1 MEWRVRPWRAA
12 IYDRGN
18 AAVLAVAKGSLILM
32 AGESYSEGR
41 AGKLGEPVPP
51 GRPGREDHHGPD
63 DPWSEDVLE
72 PALTAQRGNGPPPG
86 EPEDPGSPA
95 PDDALAEAEAELAP
109 GAPGGPGGPGGSA
122 IGAPQAEQETP
133 SRHEGDQE
141 LLRALRASGFEG
153 IVWEYFANEL
163 AAYAIPVLMSWT
175 RTGKIVKLCAARGM
189 GIAPPR
195 KWSYQDRSDVAYET
209 IARAIKKFRG
219 TLREEKWVPGR
230 GASIKTYFM
239 GAVIKEFPNSYHLW
253 RNACV
258 RPQDRPGPQALED
271 MPAVAAIQPP
281 RVRGDPAELVTDAV
295 FVGELLAA
303 MPPELRKAGLMLREG
318 SSVAEAATAIGK
330 TPGALRQQLLRFGG
344 KYRKEGV

>member
-1 MEWRVRPWRAA
+1 LEWRVRPWRAA

-32 AGESYSEGR
+32 AGESYSERR
-41 AGKLGEPVPP
+41 AGKPGEPVPP

-63 DPWSEDVLE
+63 DPWSGDVLE
-72 PALTAQRGNGPPPG
+72 PALTAQRGNGPPPR
-86 EPEDPGSPA
+86 EREDPASPA

-109 GAPGGPGGPGGSA
+109 RGPGGSA
-122 IGAPQAEQETP
+122 IGTPQAEQETP
-133 SRHEGDQE
+133 SRHQGDQE
-141 LLRALRASGFEG
+141 LLRALRAAGFEG

-175 RTGKIVKLCAARGM
+175 RTGKIVKLCAAWGM
-189 GIAPPR
+189 RIAPPR
-195 KWSYQDRSDVAYET
+195 NWSHQDRSDVAYEAT
-209 IARAIKKFRG
+209 ARAIKKFRG
-219 TLREEKWVPGR
+219 TLRQEKWDPGR

-239 GAVIKEFPNSYHLW
+239 GAVIKEFPNSYHRW

-271 MPAVAAIQPP
+271 TPAVAAIQPP
-281 RVRGDPAELVTDAV
+281 RVRGDPAELATDTV

-303 MPPELRKAGLMLREG
+303 MPPELRAASLMLHGG
-318 SSVAEAATAIGK
+318 SSVAEAAAAIDK
-330 TPGALRQQLLRFGG
+330 TPGALREQLRRFGR
-344 KYRKEGV
+344 KYRKEGG